1 MPNAIPASTLD
12 KFTTFGDLLRFLR
25 RRAGITQLEFSIAVG
40 YSDSQISRLEQ
51 NMRLPDPPMIEARF
65 VPALYLE
72 EEPKA
77 IARLLELAATV
88 RREDAPVLGMCP
100 YKGLDYFDE
109 ADADLFVGCEA
120 LTEKLA
126 GRVLAL
132 VSTDGIGLG
141 RFFSIVGASGSG
153 KSSLVRA
160 GLVPALRWNK
170 SSANWPI
177 HVLTPSAHPLE
188 SLATNLA
195 RENGS
200 LVATASLMDDL
211 SRDPRTLGL
220 FIKRE
225 LKNIGGSYLLLVIDQ
240 FEELFALCRSEAER
254 SAFINNLITAASN
267 EPGGAIVIITLRAD
281 FYAHCASYL
290 QLRQALATHQ
300 EYIGVMS
307 DEEMRRA
314 IEEPARRGRWEFE
327 PGLVD
332 LIMHDVGHEP
342 GALPLLSH
350 ALFETWQR
358 RHGRTLT
365 LSGYASAGG
374 VRGAIAETA
383 EAVFT
388 DKFTH
393 DQQAI
398 ARRIFIRLTEL
409 GDETSTG
416 DTRRR
421 ATFNELI
428 LKPEESDATQVV
440 LKALADARL
449 VTTSEDS
456 VQVAHE
462 ALIRE
467 WPTLRG
473 WLEDNREGLR
483 LHRQLTEAAQEWLA
497 AGREPDMLF
506 RGARLAQAQE
516 WSASHADDMNAQ
528 EREFLAAS
536 FSSSEREAVER
547 EAQHQRELEAA
558 QKLAEN
564 EKLRLEEG
572 LKSAHRLRLRSIL
585 FSVVVTLAVF
595 LAIFALFAWQQSVS
609 HAAETR
615 SLNLSSAAQQA
626 NRSGRGDLALALALE
641 AVKMDEPP
649 LDALT
654 ALREVSL
661 SPGTRAVLSGHSQEV
676 RAIAVSPNGHLAF
689 SGSCAK
695 TDAQGAC
702 LAGELALWDL
712 IALKELR
719 RWSGHSGWVT
729 EVVFSLD
736 GQTLISGAE
745 DGSLI
750 LWDVNGVQLRQLKG
764 HTSSITAL
772 ALVPGTGFLLS
783 GSADGL
789 LICWE
794 LSTGERIQ
802 VYLDQGF
809 TSPITA
815 LAVAANRLIAVSAH
829 QDGSLQLWSLYKSRS
844 IQHFKNQG
852 TAINSLAISPDGSWI
867 LFTNSTQPNLSLR
880 RIDSLSG
887 MLLNQ
892 QLFGCIP
899 GHLALSPDASYA
911 LVTCQTVIFQVYIQ
925 NWNVQRSFSESPDII
940 NAIAISQD
948 GRLAFSASRDGTIR
962 ILTLDYQL
970 DYQVDTINTDILNA
984 IAISSDGKKLLVNDA
999 LSNNYQEPALW
1010 DIQPRRVVRTFRYT
1024 FYQSVNYTDVAISP
1038 DNRFVASAGWL
1049 VDRNDL
1055 SVFTPLVLIWNVG
1068 LLKEGDLHCLFD
1080 QYKAPGRAV
1089 AFSPNSLFLL
1099 AGSQDPDNKT
1109 GELYLWDVQ
1118 TCQLVRKFETNE
1130 DVTSIDFSADGTRAI
1145 TGTGFFG
1152 KAILWDV
1159 ATGKEIRRF
1168 AYAEHGPVMS
1178 VAFGPGD
1185 TTVLASGLAD
1195 LYLWDVKTGS
1205 LIRTYSGL
1213 STFPYTVAISSD
1225 GKYVLSGT
1233 MDGEIIL
1240 WDFSTG
1246 EQLQYL
1252 NIHSAVSNVLFSPDG
1267 RIAYAASPDGK
1278 LLSWPIVEK
1287 SLSELRDWISSNRY
1301 VRDLTC
1307 PEKLQYNLVDPQCNP

>member
-1 MPNAIPASTLD
+1 MPNTIPASTLD
-12 KFTTFGDLLRFLR
+12 KFTTFGDLLRYLR

-72 EEPKA
+72 EEQQA
-77 IARLLELAATV
+77 VTRLLELASTV

-100 YKGLDYFDE
+100 YKGLDYYDE
-109 ADADLFVGCEA
+109 ADADLFVGREA

-132 VSTDGIGLG
+132 VSRDGVNQG
-141 RFFSIVGASGSG
+141 RFFAIVGASGSG

-170 SSANWPI
+170 TSANWPI

-188 SLATNLA
+188 SLSTTLV

-200 LVATASLMDDL
+200 FAATASLMDDL
-211 SRDPRTLGL
+211 ARDLRTLGL

-225 LKNIGGSYLLLVIDQ
+225 LKTTGGSYLLLVIDQ
-240 FEELFALCRSEAER
+240 FEELFSLCRSEAER
-254 SAFINNLITAASN
+254 SAFINNLITAASD
-267 EPGGAIVIITLRAD
+267 ETGGAIVIITMRAD

-332 LIMHDVGHEP
+332 LILHDVGHEP

-393 DQQAI
+393 AQQAI

-428 LKPEESDATQVV
+428 LKPEESDATQAV

-497 AGREPDMLF
+497 GEREPDMLF
-506 RGARLAQAQE
+506 RGARLAQARE
-516 WSASHADDMNAQ
+516 WSASHADDMNAL

-536 FSSSEREAVER
+536 VSFSESEAVER
-547 EAQHQRELEAA
+547 EAQHQRELMAA
-558 QKLAEN
+558 QKLADN
-564 EKLRLEEG
+564 ERLRLEEG

-585 FSVVVTLAVF
+585 VSVVITLAVF
-595 LAIFALFAWQQSVS
+595 LAIFAIFAWQQSVS
-609 HAAETR
+609 HAA
-615 SLNLSSAAQQA
+615 LNHSMNLASAAQQA
-626 NRSGRGDLALALALE
+626 NQSGRGDLALALALE
-641 AVKMDEPP
+641 AVKLDQPP
-649 LDALT
+649 LEALT
-654 ALREVSL
+654 ALREVGLGS
-661 SPGTRAVLSGHSQEV
+661 GTRAVLSGHSQAV
-676 RAIAVSPNGHLAF
+676 RAIAISPNNHLAF
-689 SGSCAK
+689 SGSCAAM
-695 TDAQGAC
+695 DAQGAC
-702 LAGELALWDL
+702 LVGELVLWDL
-712 IALKELR
+712 EALKELR

-729 EVVFSLD
+729 AVAFSLD

-750 LWDVNGVQLRQLKG
+750 VWDVNGVQVRQLVG
-764 HTSSITAL
+764 HMSSITGL
-772 ALVPGTGFLLS
+772 AIVASTGFLLS
-783 GSADGL
+783 GSADGF
-789 LICWE
+789 LILWE
-794 LSTGERIQ
+794 LMTGERVQ
-802 VYLDQGF
+802 VYWAS
-809 TSPITA
+809 SPITA
-815 LAVAANRLIAVSAH
+815 LAVATNKLIAVSAH
-829 QDGSLQLWSLYKSRS
+829 QDGSLRLWSLYKSQP

-852 TAINSLAISPDGSWI
+852 VSIHSVAISPDGSWI
-867 LFTNSTQPNLSLR
+867 LYTNNAQPNFFLR
-880 RIDSLSG
+880 KIDSLTG
-887 MLLNQ
+887 RLLNQ
-892 QLFGCIP
+892 HMFGCVP
-899 GHLALSPDASYA
+899 GGLALSPDASYA
-911 LVTCQTVIFQVYIQ
+911 LVTCQGVIFQVYIQ
-925 NWNVQRSFSESPDII
+925 NWNVQHSFSESPDFFD
-940 NAIAISQD
+940 AIAISND
-948 GRLAFSASRDGTIR
+948 GRQSLSGSRDGTIR
-962 ILTLDYQL
+962 LWNLGDQLNYQI
-970 DYQVDTINTDILNA
+970 DTINADILNA
-984 IAISSDGKKLLVNDA
+984 VAISSDGKYLLVNDA
-999 LSNNYQEPALW
+999 RINDYQQPALW
-1010 DIQPRRVVRTFRYT
+1010 AILQGKVAWTYNSD
-1024 FYQSVNYTDVAISP
+1024 FYKSINSGQVAFSP

-1049 VDRNDL
+1049 ADRNDPT
-1055 SVFTPLVLIWNVG
+1055 VITPTVLVWNFQR
-1068 LLKEGDLHCLFD
+1068 GDLRCRFD
-1080 QYKAPGRAV
+1080 EFKAPGRAV
-1089 AFSPNSLFLL
+1089 AFSPDSVYLL
-1099 AGSQDPDNKT
+1099 AGSQDQITKS
-1109 GELYLWDVQ
+1109 GQLMLWNIE
-1118 TCQLVRKFETNE
+1118 TCQLVRQFDTDE
-1130 DVTSIDFSADGTRAI
+1130 DITSIAFSADGTCLI

-1152 KAILWDV
+1152 RVILWDV
-1159 ATGKEIRRF
+1159 TTGKEIRRF
-1168 AYAEHGPVMS
+1168 AYADHGPVMS

-1185 TTVLASGLAD
+1185 ATVLASGLAD
-1195 LYLWDVKTGS
+1195 LYLWDVETGS
-1205 LIRTYSGL
+1205 FICRYSGL
-1213 STFPYTVAISSD
+1213 STFPYSMAISSD

-1233 MDGEIIL
+1233 MDGELIL

-1246 EQLQYL
+1246 EQLHRLETYREVY
-1252 NIHSAVSNVLFSPDG
+1252 SVLFSPDG
-1267 RIAYAASPDGK
+1267 RIAYAASLDGK
-1278 LLSWPIVEK
+1278 LIEWQISEK
-1287 SLSELRDWISSNRY
+1287 SLPDLLDWIKANRY
-1301 VRDLTC
+1301 VRPLTC
-1307 PEKLQYNLVDPQCNP
+1307 PEKLQYNVADQQCSP

>member
-1 MPNAIPASTLD
+1 MPNTIPASTLE

-65 VPALYLE
+65 VPALCLE
-72 EEPKA
+72 EEPMA

-109 ADADLFVGCEA
+109 ADADLFVGREA
-120 LTEKLA
+120 LTEKLT
-126 GRVLAL
+126 GRVLTL
-132 VSTDGIGLG
+132 LSEDGVDQG
-141 RFFSIVGASGSG
+141 RFFAIVGASGSG

-170 SSANWPI
+170 TSANWPI

-200 LVATASLMDDL
+200 LAAVATLMDDL
-211 SRDPRTLGL
+211 ARDPRTLGL

-225 LKNIGGSYLLLVIDQ
+225 LKATGGLYLLLVIDQ
-240 FEELFALCRSEAER
+240 FEELFSLCRSVAER
-254 SAFINNLITAASN
+254 SAFINNLITAASD

-300 EYIGVMS
+300 EYIGAMS
-307 DEEMRRA
+307 DDEMRRA
-314 IEEPARRGRWEFE
+314 IEEPARRGHWEFE

-332 LIMHDVGHEP
+332 LILHEVGHEP

-393 DQQAI
+393 NQQAI

-483 LHRQLTEAAQEWLA
+483 LHRQLTEAAQEWQA
-497 AGREPDMLF
+497 AEREPDILF
-506 RGARLAQAQE
+506 RGARLAQARE

-536 FSSSEREAVER
+536 VSSSESEAVER

-558 QKLAEN
+558 QKLAQN
-564 EKLRLEEG
+564 EILRLEEG
-572 LKSAHRLRLRSIL
+572 LESAHRLRIRSIL
-585 FSVVVTLAVF
+585 VSVAVTLAVF
-595 LAIFALFAWQQSVS
+595 LAIFAIFAWQQSVS

-615 SLNLSSAAQQA
+615 SLNLASAAQQA

-661 SPGTRAVLSGHSQEV
+661 SPGSRAILSGHSQEV

-689 SGSCAK
+689 SGSCVK
-695 TDAQGAC
+695 TDAQGVC
-702 LAGELALWDL
+702 LAGELVLWDL

-729 EVVFSLD
+729 EVAFSLD

-750 LWDVNGVQLRQLKG
+750 LWDVNGVQVRELRG
-764 HTSSITAL
+764 NSGSITGL
-772 ALVPGTGFLLS
+772 AVVPGTGFLLS
-783 GSADGL
+783 GSADGF
-789 LICWE
+789 LILWE
-794 LSTGERIQ
+794 LKTGIRVQ
-802 VYLDQGF
+802 VYDEAS
-809 TSPITA
+809 SPITA
-815 LAVAANRLIAVSAH
+815 LAVATNRLTAITAH
-829 QDGSLQLWSLYKSRS
+829 QDGSLRLWSLYKSLP
-844 IQHFKNQG
+844 IQHFENQG
-852 TAINSLAISPDGSWI
+852 NAINSVAISPDGSWI
-867 LFTNSTQPNLSLR
+867 LFTNTTQPNLSLR

-887 MLLNQ
+887 ILLNQ

-925 NWNVQRSFSESPDII
+925 NWSVQRSFSESPDII

-948 GRLAFSASRDGTIR
+948 GRLGFSASRDGTIR
-962 ILTLDYQL
+962 IWNLNYQL
-970 DYQVDTINTDILNA
+970 DYQVDSINTDILNA

-999 LSNNYQEPALW
+999 LSNNYQQPALW
-1010 DIQPRRVVRTFRYT
+1010 DIQPRRVVRTFRYI

-1049 VDRNDL
+1049 VDRNDP
-1055 SVFTPLVLIWNVG
+1055 SVITSLVLIWNVG
-1068 LLKEGDLHCLFD
+1068 LLKEGDLHCRFD
-1080 QYKAPGRAV
+1080 EFKAPGRAV

-1099 AGSQDPDNKT
+1099 AGSQDPDNKI

-1118 TCQLVRKFETNE
+1118 TCQLVRTFETNE
-1130 DVTSIDFSADGTRAI
+1130 DVTSIAFSTDGTRAI

-1152 KAILWDV
+1152 RAILWDV

-1168 AYAEHGPVMS
+1168 EYADHGPVMS

-1185 TTVLASGLAD
+1185 ATVLASGPAD
-1195 LYLWDVKTGS
+1195 LYLWDVETGS
-1205 LIRTYSGL
+1205 FIRRYSGL
-1213 STFPYTVAISSD
+1213 STFPYSMAISSD

-1233 MDGEIIL
+1233 MNGEVIL

-1246 EQLQYL
+1246 EELHRLETHQEVY
-1252 NIHSAVSNVLFSPDG
+1252 SVLFNPDG
-1267 RIAYAASPDGK
+1267 RIAYATSPDGK
-1278 LLSWPIVEK
+1278 LIEWHIAEK
-1287 SLSELRDWISSNRY
+1287 SLLELREWINANRY
-1301 VRDLTC
+1301 VRPLTD
-1307 PEKLQYNLVDPQCNP
+1307 EEMQLYHVNP

>member
-1 MPNAIPASTLD
+1 MPNTIPASTLE

-65 VPALYLE
+65 VPALCLE
-72 EEPKA
+72 EEPMA

-109 ADADLFVGCEA
+109 ADADLFVGREA
-120 LTEKLA
+120 LTEKLT
-126 GRVLAL
+126 GRVLTL
-132 VSTDGIGLG
+132 LSEDGVDQG
-141 RFFSIVGASGSG
+141 RFFAIVGASGSG

-170 SSANWPI
+170 TSANWPI

-200 LVATASLMDDL
+200 LAAVATLMDDL
-211 SRDPRTLGL
+211 ARDPRTLGL

-225 LKNIGGSYLLLVIDQ
+225 LKATGGLYLLLVIDQ
-240 FEELFALCRSEAER
+240 FEELFSLCRSVAER
-254 SAFINNLITAASN
+254 SAFINNLITAASD

-300 EYIGVMS
+300 EYIGAMS
-307 DEEMRRA
+307 DDEMRRA
-314 IEEPARRGRWEFE
+314 IEEPARRGHWEFE

-332 LIMHDVGHEP
+332 LILHEVGHEP

-365 LSGYASAGG
+365 LSGYTSAGG

-393 DQQAI
+393 NQQAI

-483 LHRQLTEAAQEWLA
+483 LHRQLTEAAQEWQA
-497 AGREPDMLF
+497 AEREPDILF
-506 RGARLAQAQE
+506 RGARLAQARE

-536 FSSSEREAVER
+536 VSSSEREAIQR

-558 QKLAEN
+558 QKLTDN
-564 EKLRLEEG
+564 ERLRLEEG
-572 LKSAHRLRLRSIL
+572 LKSAHRLRIRSI
-585 FSVVVTLAVF
+585 FVSVAVTLAVF
-595 LAIFALFAWQQSVS
+595 LAIFAIFAWQQSIS
-609 HAAETR
+609 HAAETH
-615 SLNLSSAAQQA
+615 SLNLASAAQQA

-641 AVKMDEPP
+641 AVKLDEPP
-649 LDALT
+649 LEALT
-654 ALREVSL
+654 ALREVGL
-661 SPGTRAVLSGHSQEV
+661 SSGTRAILNGHSQEV
-676 RAIAVSPNGHLAF
+676 RAIAISPNSHMAF

-695 TDAQGAC
+695 MDAQGAC
-702 LAGELALWDL
+702 LAGELILWNL
-712 IALKELR
+712 ETLKELR

-729 EVVFSLD
+729 AVAFSLD
-736 GQTLISGAE
+736 GQILISGAE

-750 LWDVNGVQLRQLKG
+750 LWDVNGVQVRELRGNSGSLTG
-764 HTSSITAL
+764 L
-772 ALVPGTGFLLS
+772 AVVPGTGFLLS
-783 GSADGL
+783 GSADGF
-789 LICWE
+789 LILWE
-794 LSTGERIQ
+794 LKTGIRVQ
-802 VYLDQGF
+802 VYDEAS
-809 TSPITA
+809 SPITA
-815 LAVAANRLIAVSAH
+815 LAVAANRLTAVTAH
-829 QDGSLQLWSLYKSRS
+829 QDGSLQLWSLYKSLP
-844 IQHFKNQG
+844 IQHFENQG
-852 TAINSLAISPDGSWI
+852 NAINSVAISPDASWI
-867 LFTNSTQPNLSLR
+867 LFTNSAQPNLFLHK
-880 RIDSLSG
+880 IDSLSG
-887 MLLNQ
+887 TLLNQ

-911 LVTCQTVIFQVYIQ
+911 LVPCQEVIFQVYIQ
-925 NWNVQRSFSESPDII
+925 NWNLQRSFSESPDRI
-940 NAIAISQD
+940 NAIAINQD
-948 GRLAFSASRDGTIR
+948 GRIGLSASSDA
-962 ILTLDYQL
+962 TLRLWNLGDQL
-970 DYQVDTINTDILNA
+970 DYQIETINTDILNA
-984 IAISSDGKKLLVNDA
+984 IAISSDGKNLLVNDA
-999 LSNNYQEPALW
+999 RSNAFQQPALW
-1010 DIQPRRVVRTFRYT
+1010 GIQQRKVVRTFQSY
-1024 FYQSVNYTDVAISP
+1024 FYKSIKSGEVSISP
-1038 DNRFVASAGWL
+1038 DNHFVASAGWL
-1049 VDRNDL
+1049 ADWYDPTII
-1055 SVFTPLVLIWNVG
+1055 SPLVAIWNVG
-1068 LLKEGDLHCLFD
+1068 FQKEGDLHCHFD
-1080 QYKAPGRAV
+1080 QLKAPGRAV
-1089 AFSPNSLFLL
+1089 AFSLDSQYLL
-1099 AGSQDPDNKT
+1099 AGSQDPNNKT
-1109 GELYLWDVQ
+1109 GELFLWDVQ

-1130 DVTSIDFSADGTRAI
+1130 DVTSIAFSADGTRAI

-1152 KAILWDV
+1152 RAILWNV

-1168 AYAEHGPVMS
+1168 AYADHGPVMS

-1185 TTVLASGLAD
+1185 ATVLASGLAD
-1195 LYLWDVKTGS
+1195 LYLWDVETGS
-1205 LIRTYSGL
+1205 FIRRYSGL
-1213 STFPYTVAISSD
+1213 STYPYSMAISSD

-1233 MDGEIIL
+1233 MNGEVIL

-1246 EQLQYL
+1246 EELHRLETHQEVYR
-1252 NIHSAVSNVLFSPDG
+1252 VLFSPDR
-1267 RIAYAASPDGK
+1267 RIAYAASPNGK
-1278 LLSWPIVEK
+1278 LIEWQIAEK
-1287 SLSELRDWISSNRY
+1287 SLPELRDWISSNRY
-1301 VRDLTC
+1301 VRPLTD
-1307 PEKLQYNLVDPQCNP
+1307 EEMQLYHVNP